1 MNQDNMNSNN
11 MNQNNMYQS
20 NMNPSTQGFSQ
31 GYQYQN
37 TDTQGNIN
45 ETGNPSLYQQGT
57 YVVSERKE
65 FINDNELLKAY
76 IGKNYDKI
84 TRRPFNFAA
93 SFLGMLYLL
102 YRKKVLWA
110 ILVWAIN
117 GMIGSFFKT
126 PVFGLIAVIVLS
138 ILTGACFNHFYVR
151 ECIQEI
157 EKIKYRYSGR
167 SMGELKLLC
176 AQNGGTSLLYPVLCI
191 LIPFVALILFFALS
205 VIGLFQLIS

>member
-11 MNQNNMYQS
+11 MNQN
-20 NMNPSTQGFSQ
+20 
-31 GYQYQN
+31 
-37 TDTQGNIN
+37 TDTQGNMN
-45 ETGNPSLYQQGT
+45 GSGNPSLYQQGT

-157 EKIKYRYSGR
+157 EKIKYRYPGR

-191 LIPFVALILFFALS
+191 LIPFVVLTVFFALS